1 MNRATSRPLRLVLAS
16 IIAGAALLVASTPA
30 FANGLSLIFPDPAS
44 PNGHRVYDLY
54 IWITFPAAVIFIGV
68 EVTLLLII
76 FRFRRKHPAQV
87 GAEWHGNTVLEI
99 TWTVIPTLIIAVI
112 AFLAFQELQR
122 DFSVEAANDHPDLN
136 VAVRGEQFD
145 WAYTYDQG
153 FEVKNQMV
161 VPVGKMV
168 HLTFDSTDVIHS
180 WWVPALTGKTDAV
193 PGYTNQS
200 WIKVDP
206 GVLDNCSGNE
216 RHIDKDTGGCVF
228 HGECAE
234 LCGAGHYNMQIDV
247 LAVSPAQFESWIKK
261 QTAKP
266 SPSSSPSPPSRPAAS
281 PSAGASPSPK
291 PSP

>member
-16 IIAGAALLVASTPA
+16 IIAGAALLIASTPVS
-30 FANGLSLIFPDPAS
+30 ANGLSLIFPDPAS

-87 GAEWHGNTVLEI
+87 GAEWHGNTLLEI

-168 HLTFDSTDVIHS
+168 HMTFDSTDVIHS

-206 GVLDNCSGNE
+206 GVLNNCVGNE
-216 RHIDKDTGGCVF
+216 RHTDQATGGCVF

-234 LCGAGHYNMQIDV
+234 LCGAGHYSMQIDV
-247 LAVSPAQFESWIKK
+247 LAVSQDQYDRWVKQQMAAPAS
-261 QTAKP
+261 P
-266 SPSSSPSPPSRPAAS
+266 SPSPS
-281 PSAGASPSPK
+281 ASPSPK
-291 PSP
+291 PSPSPSPKPSP